1 MRQYRIGLMVGN
13 KSIEYV
19 HAIKMGVQNTL
30 EESGH
35 TLVAI
40 SDLIPFHSRI
50 NAISFFRVAFEI
62 TSRLDLDAVIV
73 PAGIISGY
81 LTDDQ
86 TSLSEFLHVLDPKKT
101 LVIEREI
108 PGYRCISKDNAPG
121 MHGCMRHLIEN
132 CGFRNIAFIG
142 GPENSAGARERESI
156 YCAQFVR

>member
-86 TSLSEFLHVLDPKKT
+86 TSLASFSTCSTQGK
-101 LVIEREI
+101 R
-108 PGYRCISKDNAPG
+108 S
-121 MHGCMRHLIEN
+121 
-132 CGFRNIAFIG
+132 
-142 GPENSAGARERESI
+142 S
-156 YCAQFVR
+156 